1 MEDPFRIPTIL
12 TSQELLDK
20 AFGRASKVTVPD
32 TSGFHQRRKTAMA
45 RVTSSGDSIDSTL
58 AKYIKAFPSF
68 DRLHPYHR
76 EMMELAVDVDQVRK
90 SLGALQWARGMVSE
104 ICRKAAAQ
112 IKRTRDKNFVEKK
125 RGEAFGRISSVIGQI
140 KSNLKILGAARDV
153 IRVLPSVDPALPT
166 VVVAGVPNVGKSAL
180 VVHLSSAKPQIAQYP
195 FTTKDVHVGYFD
207 AGPIRYQVIDTP
219 GMLDRNPE
227 ERNDIERRAAAAL
240 GHLGGLMLFLED
252 PSETCGFAM
261 DMQEKLLKRVVAEF
275 PDLEVIVVETKVDLL
290 DSGSK
295 RMKVSGETGQGVEEL
310 KRTVVEEL
318 RADQE
323 AVDRQIMQLM
333 EERESEEN
341 PRDS

>member
-12 TSQELLDK
+12 SSQELLDK
-20 AFGRASKVTVPD
+20 AFSRATKLTVQD
-32 TSGFHQRRKTAMA
+32 TSAFHQPRKTAMA
-45 RVTSSGDSIDSTL
+45 RVSSVGDTIDTTL

-76 EMMELAVDVDQVRK
+76 EMMELAIDVDHVRK
-90 SLGALQWARGMVSE
+90 SLGALQWAREMVSD
-104 ICRKAAAQ
+104 ICRKAAGQ
-112 IKRTRDKNFVEKK
+112 IKKTRDKDFVEKK
-125 RGEAFGRISSVIGQI
+125 RSEAFGRISSVIGQV
-140 KSNLKILGAARDV
+140 KSNLKVLGEARNV
-153 IRVLPSVDPALPT
+153 IRVMPSVDPRLPT

-252 PSETCGFAM
+252 ASETCGFSLDA
-261 DMQEKLLKRVVAEF
+261 QEKLLERVVAEF
-275 PDLEVIVVETKVDLL
+275 PDLEVMVVETKVDLV

-295 RMKVSGETGQGVEEL
+295 RMKVSGQTGQGVEEL

-318 RADQE
+318 RADRE

-333 EERESEEN
+333 EDREGEEG
-341 PRDS
+341 R